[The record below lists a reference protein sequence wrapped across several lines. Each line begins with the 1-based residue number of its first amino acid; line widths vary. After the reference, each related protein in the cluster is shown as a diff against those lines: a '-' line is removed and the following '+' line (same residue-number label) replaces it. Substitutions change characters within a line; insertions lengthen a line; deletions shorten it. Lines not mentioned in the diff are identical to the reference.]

1 MRVWDARALGRGA
14 LGAVACGGGVWRVKW
29 HPPAGAAARGASAR
43 AGDGLLLAA
52 CMRGCVVLVDNAL
65 PELAARDG
73 PRAEAA
79 AAAAGPRVALRQA
92 AHGEGQLAYGVAWC
106 AEDGAA
112 EDGAARCAL
121 AASCSFY
128 DHALRVWPLPA
139 DRGGGVF

>member
-1 MRVWDARALGRGA
+1 M
-14 LGAVACGGGVWRVKW
+14 WRVVA
-29 HPPAGAAARGASAR
+29 PAGGRARGASAR
-43 AGDGLLLAA
+43 ARDGLLLAA
-52 CMRGCVVLVDNAL
+52 VC
-65 PELAARDG
+65 
-73 PRAEAA
+73 AA
-79 AAAAGPRVALRQA
+79 AAASSDTAPPEPPRATAARGGGGGGGGAAVALRQA
-92 AHGEGQLAYGVAWC
+92 AHGEGQLARRRGC